1 MSSNEPIII
10 ARLRIVSG
18 VLGIENVNL
27 YIEKERITIKSSNL
41 IGVIECMDLGFFKLS
56 LIKIVFKRYLYN
68 NTIADKF

>member
-10 ARLRIVSG
+10 ARLRIISG

-27 YIEKERITIKSSNL
+27 YIEKERITTKVNNL
-41 IGVIECMDLGFFKLS
+41 IGVIECIGFSLFKSS

-68 NTIADKF
+68 NTIANNF